1 MRRDLPED
9 LASFRSATHFSILQ
23 LWYGNPSLHYETWI
37 RSRLEVI
44 EIGLHFESDPL
55 TNARL
60 LAAFRAR
67 ERAVRKAL
75 GDGARIE
82 TWDKGWARVWE
93 SLPLAPLDG
102 ELIARIAA
110 RLIAY
115 VMALESVLRE
125 ELPAEVEWSEPKDGR
140 YAPRRLTAGR
150 RPAEREVR

>member
-1 MRRDLPED
+1 MRRDLPDE

-23 LWYGNPSLHYETWI
+23 LWFGNPSLHYEAWI
-37 RSRLEVI
+37 RSRLDVI

-60 LAAFRAR
+60 HAAFRAR
-67 ERAVRKAL
+67 DRAIRKTL

-93 SLPLAPLDG
+93 SLPLARLDPQF
-102 ELIARIAA
+102 LARIAA
-110 RLIAY
+110 RLAAY
-115 VMALESVLRE
+115 VTALEGVLRE
-125 ELPAEVEWSEPKDGR
+125 ELPADVEWSEPKDGR

-150 RPAEREVR
+150 RPAEREVK